1 METIT
6 RNKGFNRDKSI
17 EELQY
22 NAHEWKVKLEFLKV
36 ELDFLKFLISQNV
49 FESGIINL
57 FERLQIFKQDID
69 TANQKGSKLLDK
81 TNEHSNQITNK
92 IEFDNLQ
99 CDYFFT
105 EIHENLEFEIEVFL
119 EETNNLKLQLFQ
131 YIQSVVKN

>member
-1 METIT
+1 MEAKT

-36 ELDFLKFLISQNV
+36 EWDFLKFLISQNV
-49 FESGIINL
+49 FDSGIINL

-69 TANQKGSKLLDK
+69 NVNKKCSNLFDK
-81 TNEHSNQITNK
+81 TNAHSNQITNK
-92 IEFDNLQ
+92 IECDNLQ

-105 EIHENLEFEIEVFL
+105 ETHENLEYEIEVFL

-131 YIQSVVKN
+131 YKQSVVKK